1 MDRKPSLSQPSFTDH
16 FIAATFAGVVA
27 VGILA
32 SVTELFVR
40 DGWPMER
47 LAAAERACVANGQ
60 VAEHDACMRQ
70 WLSAPRAAIIAS
82 T

>member
-1 MDRKPSLSQPSFTDH
+1 MHLKPSLSQPRLATH
-16 FIAATFAGVVA
+16 LVAATFAGIIA

-47 LAAAERACVANGQ
+47 LAVGERAYVPAGRTVRSLRRLCPSIPESPAHRP
-60 VAEHDACMRQ
+60 A
-70 WLSAPRAAIIAS
+70 
-82 T
+82 